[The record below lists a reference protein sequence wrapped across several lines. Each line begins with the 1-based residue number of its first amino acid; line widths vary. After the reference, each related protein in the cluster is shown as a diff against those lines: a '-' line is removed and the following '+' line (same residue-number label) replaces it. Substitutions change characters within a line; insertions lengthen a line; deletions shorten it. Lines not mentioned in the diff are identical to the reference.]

1 LTVVATPNVYEDARE
16 TPGQE
21 SSAPRWA
28 WLTVG
33 LVLGAGATVLALG
46 VDTPARESAETAA
59 DPAIAPAI
67 GGMTD
72 VVEGFPDGLVAV
84 TRSDGQ
90 SLELLI
96 WPLQGEPYERAIPVG
111 VARPPG
117 PVDFDKS
124 GRRIATLLPMP
135 DTELGVLYAG
145 IPENAEIVATGVT
158 GYAWHDSVPYLLAYT
173 TFADDEFFLW
183 VMRPGSREPE
193 LAARAVGI
201 DGSVSAWGDWGY
213 GVQDRGKGAILFT
226 PTGEIKDSHPGRIL
240 TSYRTGWL
248 AVDNEGVE
256 LLSSGGGVRGL
267 GGAGLAD
274 EVLTGRFSD
283 DGEKL
288 ALLTSDGVLQ
298 FSLTDDSVLLE
309 SGGTPGLSRLVW
321 SSDGRF
327 VLYPGERGV
336 WAIDTVDGDSK
347 ALLTDRVFTGLAV
360 TPIGG
365 P

>member
-1 LTVVATPNVYEDARE
+1 MVVVATPNVYEDARE
-16 TPGQE
+16 TPGQD

-46 VDTPARESAETAA
+46 VDTPAPERAGTAA
-59 DPAIAPAI
+59 GPAIAPAA
-67 GGMTD
+67 GGISD

-117 PVDFDKS
+117 PVDFDHS

-158 GYAWHDSVPYLLAYT
+158 GFAWHDSVPYLLAYT

-201 DGSVSAWGDWGY
+201 DGSVAAWGDWGY
-213 GVQDRGKGAILFT
+213 VVQDRGKGAILFT

-248 AVDNEGVE
+248 AVANEGVE

-267 GGAGLAD
+267 GRAGLTA

-288 ALLTSDGVLQ
+288 ALLTSDGVQLY
-298 FSLTDDSVLLE
+298 SLADDSVSLE
-309 SGGTPGLSRLVW
+309 SGGSPGLSRLVW

-347 ALLTDRVFTGLAV
+347 AVLTDRVFTGLAV

>member
-1 LTVVATPNVYEDARE
+1 MTVVATPNVYEDARE
-16 TPGQE
+16 TPGQDP
-21 SSAPRWA
+21 SSPRWA
-28 WLTVG
+28 WLAVG

-46 VDTPARESAETAA
+46 VDTAPPESAVTGAA
-59 DPAIAPAI
+59 SPTTPAI
-67 GGMTD
+67 GGISE

-90 SLELLI
+90 SLELMT

-135 DTELGVLYAG
+135 DTELGVLYVG

-173 TFADDEFFLW
+173 TFADDEFFMW

-213 GVQDRGKGAILFT
+213 AVQDRGKGAILFT
-226 PTGEIKDSHPGRIL
+226 PAGEIKGSHPGRIL

-248 AVDNEGVE
+248 AVDNEGIE

-267 GGAGLAD
+267 GQAGLID

-283 DGEKL
+283 DGERL
-288 ALLTSDGVLQ
+288 ALLTRDGVLV
-298 FSLTDDSVLLE
+298 FSLADDSVTLE
-309 SGGTPGLSRLVW
+309 SGGAPGLPRLAW

-347 ALLTDRVFTGLAV
+347 AVLTDRVFTGLAV

>member
-1 LTVVATPNVYEDARE
+1 MTPNVVEDARDSQDRV
-16 TPGQE
+16 PPP
-21 SSAPRWA
+21 PRWA
-28 WLTVG
+28 WLLVG
-33 LVLGAGATVLALG
+33 LVIGAGAAFLMFG
-46 VDTPARESAETAA
+46 VDPPVPSPASSDTDPRASPGVGGIA
-59 DPAIAPAI
+59 DA
-67 GGMTD
+67 
-72 VVEGFPDGLVAV
+72 VEGFPDGLMAV
-84 TRSDGQ
+84 SRSNGQ
-90 SLELLI
+90 SLQLMI

-117 PVDFDKS
+117 PVDFDHS

-135 DTELGVLYAG
+135 EAELGVLYAG

-173 TFADDEFFLW
+173 TFADDELSLW

-193 LAARAVGI
+193 LAARGVGL

-213 GVQDRGKGAILFT
+213 VVQDRIGEGAILLT

-267 GGAGLAD
+267 GRGGLD
-274 EVLTGRFSD
+274 GEVLTGRFSD

-288 ALLTSDGVLQ
+288 ALLTSDGVLV
-298 FSLTDDSVLLE
+298 FSLDDDSVLLE
-309 SGGTPGLSRLVW
+309 SGGRPGLPQLAW

-327 VLYPGERGV
+327 ILYPGERGV
-336 WAIDTVDGDSK
+336 WVIDTVDGDSE
-347 ALLTDRVFTGLAV
+347 AVLTDRVFTGLSA
-360 TPIGG
+360 TPIAGS
-365 P
+365 